1 MTLAQRVAAP
11 ANANANSVVRSIVG
25 VQSGFRPAGAPQDA
39 ARIAPGHLGASVI
52 ALRMKSRDPLQQMP
66 PLGTSAVDA
75 EAVALL
81 ARWIDSLSNN
91 PSSN

>member
-1 MTLAQRVAAP
+1 M
-11 ANANANSVVRSIVG
+11 
-25 VQSGFRPAGAPQDA
+25 PAGAPRDA

-52 ALRMKSRDPLQQMP
+52 ALRMNSRDPLQQMP

-81 ARWIDSLSNN
+81 ARWIEGLSQ
-91 PSSN
+91 PIKLELVRGGIDEIPEVVC

>member
-1 MTLAQRVAAP
+1 LANKVL
-11 ANANANSVVRSIVG
+11 SSIVG
-25 VQSGFRPAGAPQDA
+25 VESAFRPTGAPRDA
-39 ARIAPGHLGASVI
+39 ARIAPGHLDGSVI
-52 ALRMKSRDPLQQMP
+52 ALRMSSRDPLQQMP

-81 ARWIDSLSNN
+81 ARWIESLPT